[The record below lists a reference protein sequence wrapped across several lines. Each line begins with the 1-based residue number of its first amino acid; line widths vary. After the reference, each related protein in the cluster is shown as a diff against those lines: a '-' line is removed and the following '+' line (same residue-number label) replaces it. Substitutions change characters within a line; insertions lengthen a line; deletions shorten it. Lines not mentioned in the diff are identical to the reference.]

1 MFDARSGMF
10 YEPHSDF
17 FYDPKTKL
25 YYSNKKQQYFTYQA
39 DKKPHVFQPVGGVA
53 SQTAAPGKGTET
65 SSGTN
70 DKATDKEQKPKKKIA
85 ISLKTAPPKGGGIQ
99 SLNEVAAREKTRL
112 IKENSIKRKES
123 AISAVAENNAVASLV
138 PQSHKK
144 HAKDMNIWSDRVKE
158 MKEED
163 KCTDVQQPPSKKV
176 KTTTSGQPICVLCR
190 RKFATLEKLVQHE
203 NLSALHKEN
212 LAKKVAS
219 DAADAAKKKT
229 KQESD
234 TSYRDRSKERRQMFG
249 SDAPESSSSHA
260 EALLAHS
267 LGSGAAPERSKP
279 VEVIRPEET
288 LNNDTNVGNKLL
300 QKMGWK
306 SGEALGR
313 TGNDTAK
320 GNNNSAANNLKKDWE
335 KIESL
340 AQNGGGVGRR
350 R

>member
-17 FYDPKTKL
+17 FYDPKMKL

-39 DKKPHVFQPVGGVA
+39 EKKPHVFQPVGGSVGSSQVA
-53 SQTAAPGKGTET
+53 AGQGTDTSGRTKDKTA
-65 SSGTN
+65 
-70 DKATDKEQKPKKKIA
+70 DKEEKPKKKIA
-85 ISLKTAPPKGGGIQ
+85 ISLKTGPPKGGSGVKS

-123 AISAVAENNAVASLV
+123 AFSAAGENNTTASTV

-176 KTTTSGQPICVLCR
+176 KTTTSGQPICLLCR

-212 LAKKVAS
+212 LAKKVA
-219 DAADAAKKKT
+219 ADAAKKAQ
-229 KQESD
+229 KQESE
-234 TSYRDRSKERRQMFG
+234 SYRDRSRERRQMFG
-249 SDAPESSSSHA
+249 SDAPDSSSSHA

-267 LGSGAAPERSKP
+267 LGSGAAPERTKP
-279 VEVIRPEET
+279 AEIIRPEET

-313 TGNDTAK
+313 SGNDD
-320 GNNNSAANNLKKDWE
+320 SAASNMKKDWE

-340 AQNGGGVGRR
+340 AQQGGGVGRR

>member
-1 MFDARSGMF
+1 M
-10 YEPHSDF
+10 
-17 FYDPKTKL
+17 
-25 YYSNKKQQYFTYQA
+25 
-39 DKKPHVFQPVGGVA
+39 KPHAFQPVGGSVGG
-53 SQTAAPGKGTET
+53 SQAATGQ
-65 SSGTN
+65 GTN
-70 DKATDKEQKPKKKIA
+70 ASSAAAEDKASDKDEKPKKKIA
-85 ISLKTAPPKGGGIQ
+85 ISLKTGPPKGGSVKS

-123 AISAVAENNAVASLV
+123 AISAAVENSTAASTVFL
-138 PQSHKK
+138 SHKK

-212 LAKKVAS
+212 LAKKVA
-219 DAADAAKKKT
+219 ADDTKKKA
-229 KQESD
+229 QESD

-267 LGSGAAPERSKP
+267 LGSGAAPERTKP
-279 VEVIRPEET
+279 AEVIRPEET
-288 LNNDTNVGNKLL
+288 LNNDSNVGNKLL

-313 TGNDTAK
+313 TGNDNTAK
-320 GNNNSAANNLKKDWE
+320 GNSDSAASNLKKDWE

>member
-1 MFDARSGMF
+1 M
-10 YEPHSDF
+10 
-17 FYDPKTKL
+17 
-25 YYSNKKQQYFTYQA
+25 
-39 DKKPHVFQPVGGVA
+39 KPHVFQPVGGSVGSGQAA
-53 SQTAAPGKGTET
+53 SGQGSNT
-65 SSGTN
+65 SSGAKETAC
-70 DKATDKEQKPKKKIA
+70 DHKEQKPKKKIA
-85 ISLKTAPPKGGGIQ
+85 ISLKTAPPKGGGSVK

-123 AISAVAENNAVASLV
+123 AISAAVENSTAASTV
-138 PQSHKK
+138 PQAHKK

-176 KTTTSGQPICVLCR
+176 KTTTTGQPICVLCR

-212 LAKKVAS
+212 LAKKVA
-219 DAADAAKKKT
+219 ADAAKKKAQ
-229 KQESD
+229 QESD

-267 LGSGAAPERSKP
+267 LGSGAAPERTNP
-279 VEVIRPEET
+279 AEIIRPEET

-313 TGNDTAK
+313 SGNDPAK
-320 GNNNSAANNLKKDWE
+320 GNNDSAASNMKKDWE

-340 AQNGGGVGRR
+340 AQNGGGIGRR

>member
-1 MFDARSGMF
+1 M
-10 YEPHSDF
+10 
-17 FYDPKTKL
+17 
-25 YYSNKKQQYFTYQA
+25 
-39 DKKPHVFQPVGGVA
+39 KPHVFQPVGGGA
-53 SQTAAPGKGTET
+53 SQAAAVQGTDT
-65 SSGTN
+65 SSGAN
-70 DKATDKEQKPKKKIA
+70 DKASDRKEQKPKKKIA
-85 ISLKTAPPKGGGIQ
+85 ISLKTAPPKGGGVK

-123 AISAVAENNAVASLV
+123 AISAAVENNTAAPTV
-138 PQSHKK
+138 PQAHKK

-176 KTTTSGQPICVLCR
+176 KTTMSGQPICVLCR

-203 NLSALHKEN
+203 KLSALHKEN

-219 DAADAAKKKT
+219 DAAKKKAQ
-229 KQESD
+229 QESD

-267 LGSGAAPERSKP
+267 LGSGAAPERTKP
-279 VEVIRPEET
+279 AEIIRPEET

-313 TGNDTAK
+313 NGNDTAK
-320 GNNNSAANNLKKDWE
+320 GNDSAASNLKKDWE